1 MPLALVTGATGG
13 IGLVISGL
21 LAERKHDLVLV
32 ARRAAE
38 LERIAESLRTT
49 HGITVHTI
57 ASDLGTVGAAESL
70 ADALAARGLAVDVL
84 VNNAGIGQY
93 GRYVETD
100 AAQEAQM
107 VQLNVVALTTLT
119 KRLLPGMVQRRRG
132 RVLNVASTAAFFP
145 GPLMAVYYATK
156 AYVLSLSE
164 ALSEET
170 AGTGVTVTALCPGPT
185 ATGFQAESGMQT
197 SRLLKLSSMLPVE
210 EVARQGVLGML
221 AGRRVVVPGVMN
233 KGMVAMR
240 RLVPTALQL
249 KLVKIAQ
256 G

>member
-13 IGLVISGL
+13 IGLVIAEL
-21 LAERKHDLVLV
+21 LAARKHDLVLV
-32 ARRAAE
+32 ARRQAE
-38 LERIAESLRTT
+38 LNRIAESLRTT
-49 HGITVHTI
+49 HGVTVHTI
-57 ASDLGTVGAAESL
+57 ASDLGTLGAADAL
-70 ADALAARGLAVDVL
+70 ADALESRGLVIDVL

-93 GRYVETD
+93 GRYVDID
-100 AAQEAQM
+100 AAHEAQM
-107 VQLNVVALTTLT
+107 VQLNVVALTALT
-119 KRLLPGMVQRRRG
+119 KRMLPGMVARRRG
-132 RVLNVASTAAFFP
+132 QVLNVASTAAFFP

-210 EVARQGVLGML
+210 EVARQGVDGML

-240 RLVPTALQL
+240 RIIPTALLL
-249 KLVKIAQ
+249 KMVRLAQ